1 MPTTIWA
8 RSAPTPTGTVP
19 AIHRTKRKTTTNKPI
34 RGRSSGAE
42 NCPPRTLFYE
52 NISYQNHSLVRHVG
66 AGALTFALLG
76 VMACLLYIA
85 FNKSLDMES
94 APKEND

>member
-1 MPTTIWA
+1 M
-8 RSAPTPTGTVP
+8 
-19 AIHRTKRKTTTNKPI
+19 
-34 RGRSSGAE
+34 
-42 NCPPRTLFYE
+42 
-52 NISYQNHSLVRHVG
+52 VRHVG

-94 APKEND
+94 APKENDAWDIRLALGNQNSGMPRFGHKIERD